1 MLNRFCQLSKINPT
15 PLFLMDNIKMDRI
28 LAKIFYI
35 VFQILK
41 VLLMKI
47 FKIQSVDLLFLI
59 AFISFYISR
68 YHFSQVFRTSFNI
81 IWKKDF
87 HPKFPLS
94 MNSLKPPPHLLNSQI
109 PQSVTK
115 VFCQFSLTY
124 HSFSR
129 LLCYDGARKNQNSR
143 VELIL

>member
-1 MLNRFCQLSKINPT
+1 M
-15 PLFLMDNIKMDRI
+15 
-28 LAKIFYI
+28 
-35 VFQILK
+35 FQILK

-81 IWKKDF
+81 IWKDF
-87 HPKFPLS
+87 HHKFPFS
-94 MNSLKPPPHLLNSQI
+94 MNSLKHPPHLLNSQI

-129 LLCYDGARKNQNSR
+129 LLCYDDARKNQNSP
-143 VELIL
+143 VTYSGSILWCSWLLFLFILWLLTFCQLYK